1 MDVGR
6 RLKLGLL
13 ALVALIGAT
22 MALTTVAQART
33 TPDPMLADI
42 PYLAW
47 RGEAVR
53 MVKCAPASD
62 FPAGYVPSALDA
74 NFTLVDWS
82 GDPHLATPQVVS
94 GAPGF
99 ATPIFDVRGFDGAYC
114 WGMSFISQK
123 AGLADIKMTVTDGPS
138 GPLILVHDFLVGW
151 MNLNSLVLCNSPATG
166 PCTGPTTDVVND
178 VAGAATPNI
187 LEANVT
193 GNIPLLQDYNELGIG
208 HSITLPDGSTA
219 NGVVMPDDWATLAS
233 SNLATVQGPESDPT
247 SFWDTHDDWL
257 ATEGHAQEAPAICQ
271 PRVTTGIDAVD
282 QCTDTGD
289 LALADESGPFS
300 AIWDFGTANGLS
312 YQPSYGPFD
321 PVRAGQTYLS
331 DGKIDAGDAPMPSA
345 RIDFTIAPNS
355 GGPTDISGV
364 GTFTKIDKGLC
375 PGQSAL
381 NDTNGEPAAPFGCT
395 NTLYVRLGATTP
407 HHLYAPFYRE
417 FLPATSPGAAAVSD
431 PFPSG
436 IDGGFANNFNGFLN
450 LNGNALADPSGLYD
464 YWDIAEVLRTAVA
477 SPTNCLLRAVDG
489 SPVFRATP
497 GTGPQSV
504 VTYSD
509 EHGEART
516 GFLPGTGFFFDNFGL
531 INSNQ
536 GCDLAGISPLGTAAI
551 TATARYPYEPV
562 TAQPLVSNT
571 VAKSVA
577 SLFVKLVQ
585 CFPKGPSAFDAQTA
599 VCVAHAQD
607 VDGSALTGERVCWF
621 SAGEGQFLPQ
631 VSPITIVN
639 QTTWP
644 AIDIIPDGTLGNTP
658 NNCALTDVNGNT
670 AMEVVESDAET
681 VNVTAFFVDEGLM
694 RSVHVT
700 FPITA
705 PTAAVTGP
713 VAASH
718 TTTGGNTNQNTTQIP
733 VSGTNTNTTVDSSH
747 ADTTV
752 KITHRITLARLH
764 GKVLKLRL
772 TGPAGNAMVA
782 VGYLAK
788 GSKKVGTLMKTVPAN
803 KTVKLRLNVP
813 RGVQK
818 LRLSVMPG

>member
-53 MVKCAPASD
+53 MVKCAPPSV
-62 FPAGYVPSALDA
+62 FPDGYVPSALDA

-99 ATPIFDVRGFDGAYC
+99 AAPIFSVRGFDGAYC

-123 AGLADIKMTVTDGPS
+123 AGLADIKMTVTDGTT
-138 GPLILVHDFLVGW
+138 GPFILAHDFLVGW
-151 MNLNSLVLCNSPATG
+151 MNLNSLVLCNSPAAG
-166 PCTGPTTDVVND
+166 PCTGPTTSVVND
-178 VAGAATPNI
+178 VAGAATPNV

-208 HSITLPDGSTA
+208 HPITLPDGSSV
-219 NGVVMPDDWATLAS
+219 NGVVLPDDWATLAS
-233 SNLATVQGPESDPT
+233 SNLATVQGPQSDPT
-247 SFWDTHDDWL
+247 SFWDIHDDTL
-257 ATEGHAQEAPAICQ
+257 ATEGHAQESPASICT

-282 QCTDTGD
+282 QCSDTGS
-289 LALADESGPFS
+289 LALANEAGGFS
-300 AIWDFGTANGLS
+300 AIWAFDTPNGLS
-312 YQPSYGPFD
+312 FQPSYGPFD
-321 PVRAGQTYLS
+321 PTRAGNTYLS

-345 RIDFTIAPNS
+345 RIDFTIGANT

-381 NDTNGEPAAPFGCT
+381 NDVNGEPGAPFGCT
-395 NTLYVRLGATTP
+395 DSLYVRPGATTP

-417 FLPATSPGAAAVSD
+417 FLPATLAPAD
-431 PFPSG
+431 PFSSG
-436 IDGGFANNFNGFLN
+436 IDAGFANNFNGFLN
-450 LNGNALADPSGLYD
+450 LNGNALADPSGKYD
-464 YWDIAEVLRTAVA
+464 YWDIAEWLRFATAA
-477 SPTNCLLRAVDG
+477 PTHCL
-489 SPVFRATP
+489 FRTVGIPGVPIFLATP
-497 GTGPQSV
+497 GNGPQSV

-516 GFLPGTGFFFDNFGL
+516 GFMPGTGFFFDALGSF
-531 INSNQ
+531 NSNL
-536 GCDLAGISPLGTAAI
+536 GCDLAGINTLGTANI

-562 TAQPLVSNT
+562 TASPLVSNT
-571 VAKSVA
+571 VAKAVS
-577 SLFVKLVQ
+577 SLFVKLIQ
-585 CFPKGPSAFDAQTA
+585 CFPKGPSAFDQQTA

-607 VDGSALTGERVCWF
+607 ITGHAITGERVCFF
-621 SAGEGQFLPQ
+621 SANAEGIFLPAI
-631 VSPITIVN
+631 SPITIVN

-644 AIDIIPDGTLGNTP
+644 AITITP
-658 NNCALTDVNGNT
+658 APLLNGSTQPCAFTDVNGNT
-670 AMEVVESDAET
+670 AVEVFESDAET
-681 VNVTAFFVDEGLM
+681 INIGAFFVDEGLM

-705 PTAAVTGP
+705 PTVAVTGP
-713 VAASH
+713 VAASQSSGSTPTQNNTPVTVNTGTG
-718 TTTGGNTNQNTTQIP
+718 TTT
-733 VSGTNTNTTVDSSH
+733 TVASSH
-747 ADTTV
+747 TDTAV
-752 KITHRITLARLH
+752 RITHRITLARLH

-772 TGPAGNAMVA
+772 TGPAGNATVA
-782 VGYLAK
+782 IGFVTKAK
-788 GSKKVGTLMKTVPAN
+788 TVRTQMRTVPAN
-803 KTVKLRLNVP
+803 KIVKVRLAVP
-813 RGVQK
+813 RGISK
-818 LRLSVMPG
+818 LHLSVMPG

>member
-53 MVKCAPASD
+53 MVKCAPPSV

-99 ATPIFDVRGFDGAYC
+99 AAPIFSVRAFDGAYC

-123 AGLADIKMTVTDGPS
+123 AGLADIKMTVTDGTS
-138 GPLILVHDFLVGW
+138 GPFILAHDFLVGW
-151 MNLNSLVLCNSPATG
+151 MNLNSLVLCNSPAAG
-166 PCTGPTTDVVND
+166 PCTGPTTSVVND
-178 VAGAATPNI
+178 VAGAATPNV

-193 GNIPLLQDYNELGIG
+193 GNIPLLQDFNELGIG
-208 HSITLPDGSTA
+208 HPITLPDGSSV
-219 NGVVMPDDWATLAS
+219 NGVVLPDDWATLAS
-233 SNLATVQGPESDPT
+233 SNLATVQGPQSDPS
-247 SFWDTHDDWL
+247 SFWDIHDDTL
-257 ATEGHAQEAPAICQ
+257 DTEGHAQESPASICT

-282 QCTDTGD
+282 QCSDTGS
-289 LALADESGPFS
+289 LALADESGGFS
-300 AIWDFGTANGLS
+300 AIWAFDTPNGLS
-312 YQPSYGPFD
+312 FRPSYGPFD
-321 PVRAGQTYLS
+321 PARAGNTYLS

-345 RIDFTIAPNS
+345 RIDFTIAPNT

-381 NDTNGEPAAPFGCT
+381 NDVNGEPGAPFGCT
-395 NTLYVRLGATTP
+395 DSLYVRPGATTP

-417 FLPATSPGAAAVSD
+417 FLPATLAPAD
-431 PFPSG
+431 PFSSG
-436 IDGGFANNFNGFLN
+436 IDAGFANNFNGFLN
-450 LNGNALADPSGLYD
+450 LGGNALADPSGKYD

-477 SPTNCLLRAVDG
+477 APTNCLFRTVG
-489 SPVFRATP
+489 GVPVFLTTP

-516 GFLPGTGFFFDNFGL
+516 GFMPGTGFFFNNFGIL
-531 INSNQ
+531 NANL
-536 GCDLAGISPLGTAAI
+536 GCDLAGINTLGTANI

-562 TAQPLVSNT
+562 TALPLTSNT
-571 VAKSVA
+571 VAKAVS
-577 SLFVKLVQ
+577 SLFVKLIQ
-585 CFPKGPSAFDAQTA
+585 CFPKGPSAFDMQIA

-607 VDGSALTGERVCWF
+607 ITGAAITGERVCFF
-621 SAGEGQFLPQ
+621 SGGEGQFLPQ
-631 VSPITIVN
+631 VSPITIPN

-644 AIDIIPDGTLGNTP
+644 AITIIPAGTLGSTD
-658 NNCALTDVNGNT
+658 NNCSLTDVNGNT
-670 AMEVVESDAET
+670 AIEVFESDA
-681 VNVTAFFVDEGLM
+681 VTINIGALFVDEGLL

-705 PTAAVTGP
+705 PTVAVSGP
-713 VAASH
+713 VAASTRPGTTPPSSAPVPVNTGAPDSH
-718 TTTGGNTNQNTTQIP
+718 TTVP
-733 VSGTNTNTTVDSSH
+733 SSH
-747 ADTTV
+747 TDPAV
-752 KITHRITLARLH
+752 RITHRITLARLH

-772 TGPAGNAMVA
+772 SGTGNATVA
-782 VGYLAK
+782 ISYVGKA
-788 GSKKVGTLMKTVPAN
+788 KTVRTMVRTIPSN
-803 KTVKLRLNVP
+803 KTVKIRLHVP
-813 RGVQK
+813 RGVAK
-818 LRLSVMPG
+818 LHLSVMPG